1 MYAAVKQSHL
11 GPQSSLQPGSVES
24 SPFVPPNSQQLAEV
38 TGQLERLHGTLL
50 RTFLFGLYE
59 CFINY
64 CTVHAGSGSLSVAP
78 TVSKEQVMVT
88 IEILKKKFNGL
99 KKATRECLEKHKI
112 LVQDVA
118 EVLTSLSPDD
128 EECHRMFLESRIKVI
143 ATAGN
148 NLELFL
154 TMNFHW
160 NYLDPSLLNHL
171 VTELELVEVKP
182 DMTTYQSELQQF
194 RMKTPL
200 NLFCQTQRKKNVE
213 LSPQVRKIV
222 AKCNWPNNVSLE
234 VLEQFRQEYASH
246 YQLHEF
252 AMIVADV
259 RPGSFIITWF
269 IPESI
274 AEKLKGKVPVQIL
287 RKYSITTLTVAGVCV
302 YCDKTEVIQ
311 HDFHL
316 ICIHNTFSL
325 IDDS

>member
-1 MYAAVKQSHL
+1 MPFSR
-11 GPQSSLQPGSVES
+11 VE
-24 SPFVPPNSQQLAEV
+24 VPV
-38 TGQLERLHGTLL
+38 HGTLL
-50 RTFLFGLYE
+50 RKFLFGMNDLSLY
-59 CFINY
+59 Y
-64 CTVHAGSGSLSVAP
+64 YYTVHAGSGTPPVAP
-78 TVSKEQVMVT
+78 EVSKQQVIVT
-88 IEILKKKFNGL
+88 IEVLRKKFNGL
-99 KKATRECLEKHKI
+99 KKTTRECLEKHKI
-112 LVQDVA
+112 PVQDVA

-128 EECHRMFLESRIKVI
+128 DDCNRIFLESHIKAF
-143 ATAGN
+143 ATAVN
-148 NLELFL
+148 NSELFM

-160 NYLDPSLLNHL
+160 NYLDPSLLHHL

-200 NLFCQTQRKKNVE
+200 NLFCQTQRKKKVK
-213 LSPQVRKIV
+213 LSPEFKEMV
-222 AKCNWPNNVSLE
+222 AEFKLSNDVSLE

-246 YQLHEF
+246 YKLHEF
-252 AMIVADV
+252 AMMVADV
-259 RPGSFIITWF
+259 RSGSFIITWF

-274 AEKLKGKVPVQIL
+274 AEKLKGKVPVKIL